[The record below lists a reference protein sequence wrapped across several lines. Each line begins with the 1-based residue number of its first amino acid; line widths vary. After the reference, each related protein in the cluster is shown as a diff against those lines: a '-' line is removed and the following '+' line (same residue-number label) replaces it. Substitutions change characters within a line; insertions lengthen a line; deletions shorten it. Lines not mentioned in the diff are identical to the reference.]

1 MITQRFTIKQALG
14 SVILLVWFITLAF
27 ISGPVRWEVAHTYQH
42 LVDRLENSL
51 PLPTKVVGLPVLGLG
66 ALTPLSIA
74 YSYGVLGGCLV
85 GSGVFA
91 PRNMA
96 CATTWKALS
105 DWLMLGGTLY
115 TSTMFLFVVVIVF
128 SLWLPFGLL

>member
-74 YSYGVLGGCLV
+74 IVMVFWGVAWLGP
-85 GSGVFA
+85 VFLLLGIW
-91 PRNMA
+91 RT
-96 CATTWKALS
+96 TTWKALS
-105 DWLMLGGTLY
+105 DWLMLGGTFY